1 VDLKRLTRRF
11 WPTPALPPQHR
22 AHLAAAARIQRHRP
36 GWLITWGSQ
45 TRRYWAFPEP
55 GTHPHQLLSATT
67 ARELTTLIDNAERRW
82 RTPPPPHKPTGRG
95 GGQEC

>member
-1 VDLKRLTRRF
+1 VDLKRLARRYL
-11 WPTPALPPQHR
+11 WPTRALPP
-22 AHLAAAARIQRHRP
+22 ADSTHLAAAERIQRDRP

-55 GTHPHQLLSATT
+55 GTHPHELLSATT
-67 ARELTTLIDNAERRW
+67 AHELTTLIDNAERHRHI
-82 RTPPPPHKPTGRG
+82 PPPHKPTGRG